1 MTDARTT
8 APATCVFAVCPAGR
22 APDLAGVPGHAE
34 ATGRLRVLRAG
45 PLDAVVQSV
54 PAAAFSQE
62 ELRRRLSDPVALEVC
77 ARAHHEVVAAVAKSA
92 PTVPLPLATLY
103 FGDDRAADHA
113 RGLQVRAADVPAQ
126 HAAAHAASSHVTVPS
141 AVKRSRS
148 PSLTP
153 STTWHDEQSCWLN
166 TA

>member
-103 FGDDRAADHA
+103 FGDDRAAEALAA
-113 RGLQVRAADVPAQ
+113 RTERFLAVLDRVTGREEWGVKVSL
-126 HAAAHAASSHVTVPS
+126 AHAPPADAPAGAAGPAPAPS
-141 AVKRSRS
+141 GRA
-148 PSLTP
+148 
-153 STTWHDEQSCWLN
+153 
-166 TA
+166 